1 MSKVTKEKQSGGVNP
16 NQVETKPEKASET
29 PFIFGI

>member
-1 MSKVTKEKQSGGVNP
+1 MSKASEEKQSGGVNP
-16 NQVETKPEKASET
+16 NQVETKPEKTSEP